1 MISTSYIPIFSLRF
15 MAFYF
20 IIVNAIAIYLFPG
33 GSLYNYDLT
42 SYSFTENFFS
52 DLGVYET
59 SGGHENFLSCFLF
72 NSTLAMIGFASFSYM
87 YVPPLFNENRKA
99 YIFSSIAAAILIISG
114 ICYIGVALTPAD
126 LFFGEHVWFVI
137 FAFHLQTIGILFM
150 VIAFFLSSADN
161 RYTIVAFIYFIC
173 VATYSIFETSSPPPP
188 DFDPRNQEMFKDF
201 VTYDRMVI
209 SVVSQKVITL
219 IAFISTIVFT
229 FGFKSLLDQKTR

>member
-72 NSTLAMIGFASFSYM
+72 NSTLTMIGFASFSYM
-87 YVPPLFNENRKA
+87 YVPSLFNENRKA

-126 LFFGEHVWFVI
+126 LYFGEHVWFVI

-150 VIAFFLSSADN
+150 VIA
-161 RYTIVAFIYFIC
+161 RI
-173 VATYSIFETSSPPPP
+173 
-188 DFDPRNQEMFKDF
+188 
-201 VTYDRMVI
+201 
-209 SVVSQKVITL
+209 
-219 IAFISTIVFT
+219 
-229 FGFKSLLDQKTR
+229 